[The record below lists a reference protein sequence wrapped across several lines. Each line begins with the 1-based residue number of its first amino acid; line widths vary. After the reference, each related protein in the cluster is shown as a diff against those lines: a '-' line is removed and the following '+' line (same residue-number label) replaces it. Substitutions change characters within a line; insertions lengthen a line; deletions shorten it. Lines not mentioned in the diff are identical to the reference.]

1 MSPGLERLLPRPRTL
16 VEHPEVLTLD
26 ADRPLAVH
34 APLAWQQALERF
46 LPGLPLE
53 ASGPTEA
60 LVRVSLDPALTSM
73 RIVVDPSGIRVST
86 PKEMLFPA
94 AATVAQLFRLAE
106 GGRMPC
112 CRIEDAPAL
121 ERRGYML
128 DVSRDRVPTMDELRA
143 LIDLLGSLKYDHL
156 QLYVEHTFA
165 YAGHE
170 EVWAEA
176 SPLTPS
182 EIRELDAWASG
193 VGVELAANQNCFGH
207 MHRWLTLPR

>member
-73 RIVVDPSGIRVST
+73 HIEVDPSGIRVST
-86 PKEMLFPA
+86 PQELLFPS

-128 DVSRDRVPTMDELRA
+128 DVSGT
-143 LIDLLGSLKYDHL
+143 
-156 QLYVEHTFA
+156 
-165 YAGHE
+165 
-170 EVWAEA
+170 A
-176 SPLTPS
+176 SPRWTNCGRS
-182 EIRELDAWASG
+182 SISWA
-193 VGVELAANQNCFGH
+193 A
-207 MHRWLTLPR
+207 